1 MLLLGDTQLNQQ
13 TFLKEAGSSFQ
24 HFSNS
29 YLYTFKDQY
38 YHCLTSDA
46 AKIVSNKWTN
56 IGN

>member
-1 MLLLGDTQLNQQ
+1 MLLLGDTQLNQK
-13 TFLKEAGSSFQ
+13 TFLKEAS
-24 HFSNS
+24 
-29 YLYTFKDQY
+29 KDQY